1 MSPLTP
7 RVIFY
12 LVLPTILWAGNAI
25 VGRLAVG
32 EISPIMLNTLR
43 WLLAGL
49 ILLPIAWKLF
59 QSDSPIWQNKIR
71 FLWLGLLGVGSYL
84 SLIHI

>member
-32 EISPIMLNTLR
+32 AISPIMLNTLR
-43 WLLAGL
+43 WSLAAL
-49 ILLPIAWKLF
+49 ILLPIGWRLLK
-59 QSDSPIWQNKIR
+59 SDSPI
-71 FLWLGLLGVGSYL
+71 
-84 SLIHI
+84 